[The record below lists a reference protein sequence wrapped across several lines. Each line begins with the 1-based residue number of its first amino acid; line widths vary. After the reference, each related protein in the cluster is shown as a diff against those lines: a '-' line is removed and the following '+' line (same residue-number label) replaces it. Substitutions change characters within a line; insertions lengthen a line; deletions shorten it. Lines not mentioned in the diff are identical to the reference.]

1 MHYKSQ
7 ASLPTPDPE
16 ALTHSQKLQRVIREE
31 IDQAGGQIPFA
42 RFMELALYAPGL
54 GYYMAGQHKLGAA
67 GDFIT
72 APELSP
78 LFARCLSRQCQQI
91 LELLG
96 SGDILEFGAGSGQM
110 AADLL
115 EELNRRDSLPAH
127 YFILEL
133 SAELRQR
140 QQTTLRHQVPHL
152 ISKISWL
159 ERLPERIQGVVLAN
173 EVCDAMPV
181 HCFQL
186 EASHSGERYV
196 SCEGDT
202 FVWRKGPFT
211 HFRLEERIAQIRG
224 LLDKVEYYDSEINLA
239 MESWITEIA
248 SRLQAG
254 AVLVIDYGF
263 PRQEYYHP
271 ERATGTLLC
280 HYRHRAH
287 GDPFLWPG
295 LQDITAHI
303 DFTALAEAGDTAGL
317 KVAGYC
323 AQADFLLAC
332 GLDQLAA
339 VELAAEEQAAL
350 HARNQIKRLLLPHE
364 MGELFKVLALSR
376 GIEKP
381 LLGFKLRDRRARLEF
396 IK

>member
-202 FVWRKGPFT
+202 FVWRRRPFT
-211 HFRLEERIAQIRG
+211 HFCLEERIAQIRG

-376 GIEKP
+376 GIAKP